1 MPSQTEL
8 SDPNRD
14 RRNALVI
21 FYAAAAVCGA
31 AGTRAAATA
40 PHGRHYLYVAVIAL
54 ATLSALVA
62 LWSLV
67 HILRAADELQ
77 RRINH
82 QALAFAFVGTLVVCL
97 VYGFLQQTGL
107 RCVSWLGVCA
117 LLVALW
123 SLGLILFSRRY
134 Q

>member
-8 SDPNRD
+8 SDPNRA
-14 RRNALVI
+14 RRNALVT

-31 AGTRAAATA
+31 AGTWGVTE
-40 PHGRHYLYVAVIAL
+40 PHGRDYVHIAL
-54 ATLSALVA
+54 ISLAALSALIA

-67 HILRAADELQ
+67 RILHAADELQ

-82 QALAFAFVGTLVVCL
+82 QALAFAYVATLVVCL

-107 RCVSWLGVCA
+107 RCLSWLGVCA

-134 Q
+134 L

>member
-8 SDPNRD
+8 SDPNRA

-31 AGTRAAATA
+31 AFASAATTA
-40 PHGRHYLYVAVIAL
+40 HHGRNYLYVAVIAL

-62 LWSLV
+62 IWSLV
-67 HILRAADELQ
+67 HILRAAAELQ
-77 RRINH
+77 RRINY
-82 QALAFAFVGTLVVCL
+82 QALAFAYVGTLVVCL
-97 VYGFLQQTGL
+97 VCSFLQQTGL
-107 RCVSWLGVCA
+107 RCVSWPGMCG

-123 SLGLILFSRRY
+123 SMGLILFSRRY